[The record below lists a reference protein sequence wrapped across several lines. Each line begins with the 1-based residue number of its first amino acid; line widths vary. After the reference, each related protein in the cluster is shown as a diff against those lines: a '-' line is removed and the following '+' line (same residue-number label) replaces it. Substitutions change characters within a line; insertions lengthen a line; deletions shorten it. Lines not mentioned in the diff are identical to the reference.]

1 MAIQAFLKTDN
12 DGKKVIANQANYLC
26 CLEKGNAL
34 MAWIA
39 LDDIDESNGGLEY
52 ISESN
57 LIGLLDHE

>member
-1 MAIQAFLKTDN
+1 
-12 DGKKVIANQANYLC
+12 
-26 CLEKGNAL
+26 